1 MERFLSEK
9 NVDPK
14 QLSPLTLAF
23 IGDTVY
29 DLLVREE
36 IICDAN
42 RSANDL
48 HALAVKQ
55 VKASAQAHAV
65 DEIIGQ
71 FTEEELTI
79 YKRGRNAKTAH
90 IAKNASTC
98 DYHKATGLEAVI
110 GYLYL
115 SGNLQRIKE
124 IYCLIRGDEFN
135 DR

>member
-1 MERFLSEK
+1 MERFFAEK
-9 NVDPK
+9 NADPK

-36 IICDAN
+36 IVCEAN

-48 HALAVKQ
+48 NSLAVKQ
-55 VKASAQAHAV
+55 VKASAQAQAI
-65 DEIIGQ
+65 DGIMDRL
-71 FTEEELTI
+71 TEEELSV

-98 DYHKATGLEAVI
+98 DYHKATGLEAVM

-115 SGNLQRIKE
+115 SGRMDRIKE
-124 IYCLIRGDEFN
+124 IYNLIKGLNIN

>member
-1 MERFLSEK
+1 MERFLAEK
-9 NVDPK
+9 QVDAK

-48 HALAVKQ
+48 HSLAVKQ
-55 VKASAQAHAV
+55 VRASAQAKAIEDILPQLTE
-65 DEIIGQ
+65 DEI
-71 FTEEELTI
+71 TV

-90 IAKNASTC
+90 TAKNSTTC
-98 DYHKATGLEAVI
+98 DYHKATGLEALM

-115 SGNLQRIKE
+115 SGEIDRIRQL
-124 IYCLIRGDEFN
+124 YSLIRQAEADE
-135 DR
+135 